1 LKYKYLDSAAQAS
14 TGLENIMEFA
24 APAFA
29 GASLPRPCFRRG
41 KLVPVKTGSRGT
53 AFLKPIYT
61 KLTTHISSKILAAGW
76 LNDSMENL
84 TFALS
89 NYI

>member
-1 LKYKYLDSAAQAS
+1 LKNLDSAAQAS
-14 TGLENIMEFA
+14 TGIENIMEFA
-24 APAFA
+24 APC
-29 GASLPRPCFRRG
+29 LRG
-41 KLVPVKTGSRGT
+41 GT

-61 KLTTHISSKILAAGW
+61 KLTTHISSKIFPARRV
-76 LNDSMENL
+76 NDSMENL